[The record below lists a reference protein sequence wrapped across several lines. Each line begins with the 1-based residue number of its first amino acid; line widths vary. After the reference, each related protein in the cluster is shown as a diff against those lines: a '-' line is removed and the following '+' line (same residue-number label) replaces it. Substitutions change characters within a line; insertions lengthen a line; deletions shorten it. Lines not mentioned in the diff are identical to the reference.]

1 MKLDRSKNAIRNIKT
16 GLLEKIVLM
25 ICPFIVRT
33 VFIYTLGADYLGLNS
48 LFSSILIILN
58 MTELGI
64 GSAIIFSMYQAIA
77 ADDFE
82 TINALLHYYRHL
94 YRRIGLIMLGLG
106 AILIPF
112 LPYLIHGEVPADIN
126 LIAVYLIFLIDS
138 ACGYFIFAHYTSLF
152 YAFQRNDVLQ
162 IVNIVVSFLKY
173 ASQCFIL
180 LVVRNYYV
188 FAITMP
194 VFTAINS
201 LVIGIAA
208 KKGYPEIRPH
218 GSVSKDTI
226 KKIRERVSGVLA
238 DKILGIARNSFDTVF
253 VSMFFGLAAVAVYGN
268 HLYVMNAITSILLVL
283 LSAIV
288 AGIGNSIAIES
299 VEKNYSDM
307 KRINFIYMWLA
318 SCCTVCLICLYSPF
332 MKLWAGEEMVLPM
345 SSVILFS
352 SVFYILKMCDVRYT
366 YVQGTGLWK
375 EIRPFSIAEAI
386 LNIVLNYVLGKRF
399 GINGIILA
407 TAFSLFAVNFCLR
420 STVLF
425 GHYFSHKELKEFYS
439 SHCLYALVTAV
450 ICFISYYVCSH
461 LPETWLWFGVRIVIC
476 ALLSNILL
484 MISYRRTKIYKQS
497 SLFLAECLGIRKE
510 SSIYK
515 LLVS

>member
-1 MKLDRSKNAIRNIKT
+1 MRLERSKNAIRNIKT
-16 GLLEKIVLM
+16 GLLEKVVLL
-25 ICPFIVRT
+25 ICPFVVRT

-77 ADDFE
+77 ADDFD

-94 YRRIGLIMLGLG
+94 YHIIGLIMLGLG
-106 AILIPF
+106 AVLIPF
-112 LPYLIHGEVPADIN
+112 LPYLIQGEVPADIN
-126 LIAVYLIFLIDS
+126 LVAVYLIFLVDS

-162 IVNIVVSFLKY
+162 KVNIVVSILKY

-180 LVVRNYYV
+180 LFVRDYYV
-188 FAITMP
+188 YAITMP
-194 VFTAINS
+194 IFTACYS
-201 LVIGIAA
+201 LVIGLAA
-208 KKGYPEIRPH
+208 KKAYPKIRPY
-218 GSVSKDTI
+218 GSVSKEII
-226 KKIRERVSGVLA
+226 KKIKERVSGVLA

-268 HLYVMNAITSILLVL
+268 HLYVMNAITSIMLVL

-288 AGIGNSIAIES
+288 AGIGNSIATES
-299 VEKNYSDM
+299 VEKNYGDM

-318 SCCTVCLICLYSPF
+318 SCCTVCLICLYTPF
-332 MKLWAGEEMVLPM
+332 MRLWAGEEMVLPM

-386 LNIVLNYVLGKRF
+386 LNVVLNYVLGKRF
-399 GINGIILA
+399 GINGIIFA

-439 SHCLYALVTAV
+439 SHCLYASVTAV
-450 ICFISYYVCSH
+450 ICFITYHVCSY
-461 LPETWLWFGVRIVIC
+461 LPETWLFFAVRIVIC
-476 ALLSNILL
+476 ALLSNIIL
-484 MISYRRTKIYKQS
+484 MISYRRTKIYKQA
-497 SLFLAECLGIRKE
+497 SLFLAECLGIRRE
-510 SSIYK
+510 SLIYK